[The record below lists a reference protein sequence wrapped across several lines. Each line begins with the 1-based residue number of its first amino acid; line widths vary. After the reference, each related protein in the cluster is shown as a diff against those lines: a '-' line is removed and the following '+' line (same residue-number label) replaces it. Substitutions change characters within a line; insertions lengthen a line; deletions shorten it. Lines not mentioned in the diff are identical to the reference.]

1 MVTGTWLQ
9 IMFVERVDEGRYVWV
24 GEYLKGALR
33 E

>member
-1 MVTGTWLQ
+1 
-9 IMFVERVDEGRYVWV
+9 MFVERADEGQYVWV